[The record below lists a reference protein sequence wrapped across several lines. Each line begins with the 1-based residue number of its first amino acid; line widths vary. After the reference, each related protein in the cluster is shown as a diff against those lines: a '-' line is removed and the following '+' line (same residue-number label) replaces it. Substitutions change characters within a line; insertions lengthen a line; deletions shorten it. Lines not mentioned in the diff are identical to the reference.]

1 MLGTSVVFVC
11 LCVLMLS
18 FKYSGWGPKAAL
30 SRHLEDVTDSELGGY
45 GGRAFRQREEQANSS
60 VRGAGGAQCVELHT
74 RVGGHR

>member
-45 GGRAFRQREEQANSS
+45 GGRAFRQREHGGVNKYDLLMSL
-60 VRGAGGAQCVELHT
+60 VR
-74 RVGGHR
+74 